1 MGICDVIDDWDQ
13 IGCSSEGFDAMR
25 EYGAD
30 ILESWGFDDVEWSDE
45 PVIDP
50 DTGSELLGA
59 YDPAT
64 GTIHLSPDFLCQAE
78 GGDVAATVAHE
89 AFHAAVDQ
97 AGLPEAGEEAAAYEL
112 AEEVLT
118 EFESECTSSESGTPS
133 DLPEFPW
140 GVETAEV
147 PPG

>member
-1 MGICDVIDDWDQ
+1 VASTTW
-13 IGCSSEGFDAMR
+13 S
-25 EYGAD
+25 GA
-30 ILESWGFDDVEWSDE
+30 
-45 PVIDP
+45 
-50 DTGSELLGA
+50 TSELLGA